1 MFLSTFYN
9 NLPLRPLGLIS
20 IITLIEG
27 LKLKYYR
34 MTIIIYTY
42 IIKVIKA
49 LTYYYNII
57 HSLILLLYPV
67 NAA

>member
-49 LTYYYNII
+49 LT
-57 HSLILLLYPV
+57 
-67 NAA
+67 